1 MSCTDWFSPWAWGCW
16 DVSSAMCRSPFRE
29 KQFRPGV
36 ARAAESSRRRP
47 GTGYSAQIGAVVYPE
62 CERGGAKKVNNGE
75 AADTE
80 TRRHGGTETRRNGT
94 YTLFL
99 LRVLFANFAASRSHA
114 SLVTCDVGLPRD
126 GDNRPAPTDNQ
137 AMPDVSRDLISR

>member
-36 ARAAESSRRRP
+36 ACAAEASRRRP

-62 CERGGAKKVNNGE
+62 SIAEP
-75 AADTE
+75 E
-80 TRRHGGTETRRNGT
+80 TRRHGA

-99 LRVLFANFAASRSHA
+99 LRVLFAYFAASRSHA
-114 SLVTCDVGLPRD
+114 PVVPND
-126 GDNRPAPTDNQ
+126 
-137 AMPDVSRDLISR
+137 